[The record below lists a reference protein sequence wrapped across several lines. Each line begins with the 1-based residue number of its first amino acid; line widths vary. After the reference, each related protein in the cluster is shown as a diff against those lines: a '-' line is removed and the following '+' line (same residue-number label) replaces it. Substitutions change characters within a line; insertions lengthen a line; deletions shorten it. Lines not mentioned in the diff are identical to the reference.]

1 MEASIKTS
9 SAQSFDKMLACFA
22 SELAGLFAERNQNAD
37 KLKSRGLSQ
46 DELDRIMKHQPLS
59 VAIPTEYG
67 GRGLKVKECL
77 KLLETASYESI
88 PLTLIFGIN
97 IALFLEPL
105 AKYGDNAPKEE
116 IYQNFLQNGAM
127 GGLMISEP
135 NHGSDALNM
144 TTQHTKNDDIV
155 SIKGTKHWQ
164 GLSGDAD
171 YWLVAS
177 REAKDSGGLSRD
189 ISLFVT
195 DNADPKQHIP
205 LIERYENNGL
215 NLISYGLNDVDV
227 QVPAGHEL
235 QPESTGIKM
244 LMDVLHRSRMQFPGM
259 AMGFLKRAL
268 EETTEY
274 CNNRLVRGKSLL
286 QFDQVKHQLSQ
297 LQSAFTICSAMCK
310 RSTEISGVTENVS
323 LLGLEANTI
332 KARVTDLMQSGAQTM
347 TQLFGSSGYKITN
360 RGSRGIMDSRPFQIF
375 EGPNEMLYSQ
385 ISEAVTKQMQKMKM
399 TFSEYMAQ
407 YELTESVANFFEPI
421 TANIEASKGMP
432 QRKHVLLGQAISGI
446 VIAGYV
452 EKLSNISFNKELI
465 DNTMDSLKHNV
476 SDLLSSFKQGTII
489 NPIDDFRLNSNWAM
503 G

>member
-1 MEASIKTS
+1 MEASINSNIQK
-9 SAQSFDKMLACFA
+9 SFSTFIEDFA
-22 SELAGLFAERNQNAD
+22 LELKSLFQERNQDVD
-37 KLKSRGLSQ
+37 KLRTRGLS
-46 DELDRIMKHQPLS
+46 DNELERIMKHQPLS
-59 VAIPTEYG
+59 VAIPKEYG
-67 GRGLKVKECL
+67 GRGLEVKQCL
-77 KLLETASYESI
+77 KVLETASYESI

-105 AKYGDNAPKEE
+105 AKYAKSMPKQE
-116 IYQNFLQNGAM
+116 IYRNFLQKGAM

-135 NHGSDALNM
+135 LHGSDALNM
-144 TTQHTKNDDIV
+144 TTQHTKEGGIV
-155 SIKGTKHWQ
+155 CIKGKKHWQ

-177 REAKDSGGLSRD
+177 REAKANGGLSRD

-195 DNADPKQHIP
+195 EDAKAGQHIP
-205 LIERYENNGL
+205 LIERYQNNGL
-215 NLISYGLNDVDV
+215 FPISYGLNNIDIK
-227 QVPAGHEL
+227 VPEHSEL

-259 AMGFLKRAL
+259 AMGFIKRAL

-274 CNNRLVRGKSLL
+274 CNIRLVRGKNLL

-310 RSTEISGVTENVS
+310 HSSEISGVDQNLS

-332 KARVTDLMQSGAQTM
+332 KARVTDLMQNAAQTM

-385 ISEAVTKQMQKMKM
+385 ISEAVTKQMQKLKM
-399 TFSEYMAQ
+399 TLSEYLAQ
-407 YELTESVANFFEPI
+407 YESTESVAKLFAPI
-421 TANIEASKGMP
+421 TDTIEASKNMP
-432 QRKHVLLGQAISGI
+432 QRKHVILGQAISGI
-446 VIAGYV
+446 VTAAYV
-452 EKLSNISFNKELI
+452 EKLSEISFNKELI
-465 DNTMDSLKHNV
+465 DNAMDTLRNDV
-476 SDLLSSFKQGTII
+476 SDLISTFKQGTII
-489 NPIDDFRLNSNWAM
+489 NPIDYFNQNSDWAI
-503 G
+503 